1 MQTQSLYDVY
11 RALPDSR
18 AAAGKRFNQAGV
30 LALIT
35 LALMAQQNS
44 LRQISTWI
52 ATTDPALGA
61 RLGFRF
67 GRMPSYGTIRRVLLQ
82 LDLTALRPALARWIH
97 SVTRVLPITDTPP
110 APLLPLAIDGKTLC
124 GSADGSDTLATR
136 VLSAFAHE
144 LGTTLAQ
151 VPIPATT
158 TESGVL
164 PALLADLVLEGTIV
178 SGDAHYT
185 TREVITTIREK
196 GGTTFCESKTI
207 SHGCSAA

>member
-1 MQTQSLYDVY
+1 MHIQSLYDVY
-11 RALPDSR
+11 TALPDSR
-18 AAAGKRFNQAGV
+18 TAEGKRFNQAGV

-35 LALMAQQNS
+35 LALIAQQNS
-44 LRQISTWI
+44 LRQISVWV
-52 ATTDPALGA
+52 AACDPALGA

-82 LDLTALRPALARWIH
+82 LDLSALRPALARWAH
-97 SVTRVLPITDTPP
+97 ALSRTLPMTDAPE

-124 GSADGSDTLATR
+124 GSADHPDVPAVRL
-136 VLSAFAHE
+136 LSAVVHA

-158 TESGVL
+158 SEAKTLSRLLEDVVL
-164 PALLADLVLEGTIV
+164 DGTIV
-178 SGDAHYT
+178 TADAHYT

-196 GGTTFCESKTI
+196 RGTTFCGSKTI
-207 SHGCSAA
+207 